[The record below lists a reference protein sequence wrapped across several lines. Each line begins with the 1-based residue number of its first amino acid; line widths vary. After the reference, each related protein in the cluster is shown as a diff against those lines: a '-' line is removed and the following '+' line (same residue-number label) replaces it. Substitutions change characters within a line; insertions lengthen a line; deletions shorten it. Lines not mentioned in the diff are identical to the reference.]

1 MKQSYDLKENLG
13 IVSARDM
20 PLQMQDMKSK
30 NAKIGSLADA
40 RNVRKREKVE
50 DLPRSNDP
58 TNFNLS
64 WIL

>member
-1 MKQSYDLKENLG
+1 
-13 IVSARDM
+13 
-20 PLQMQDMKSK
+20 MKSK

-40 RNVRKREKVE
+40 WNTWKREKVE

-58 TNFNLS
+58 SNFNLS